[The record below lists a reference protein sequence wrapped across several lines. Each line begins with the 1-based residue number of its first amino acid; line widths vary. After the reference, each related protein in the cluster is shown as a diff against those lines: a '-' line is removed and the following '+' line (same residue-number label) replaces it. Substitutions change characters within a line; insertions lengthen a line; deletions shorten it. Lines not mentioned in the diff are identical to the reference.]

1 MPDDAT
7 RCGIVSVLGAPN
19 AGKSTLVNRLVGAK
33 VSIVSPKVQTT
44 RIRVRGV
51 ALHDN
56 TQIVYVDTPGIF
68 VPKRRLDR
76 AMVDAAWSGTA
87 DADVLLLLVDVKRGI
102 DKDTR
107 RIAEGLKERGV
118 AATLVLNKVDTVR
131 REALLA
137 LAEELNEL
145 ASFERTF
152 MISAL
157 NGSGVQDLE
166 DALAERMPEG
176 PWLFP
181 EDEIS
186 DLPQRLLAA
195 EMTREK
201 AYLYLHQEL
210 PYALSVETESW
221 EDFDNGSA
229 RIEQAIVVARDSHKG
244 IVVGKGGQMIKRI
257 RAEAQEEL
265 AELLGRQVH
274 LFVRVKVREKWADDP
289 GHFREWGLRFD
300 A

>member
-87 DADVLLLLVDVKRGI
+87 DADVLLLLVDVKRDI

-166 DALAERMPEG
+166 EALAERMPEG

>member
-107 RIAEGLKERGV
+107 RIAVGLKERGV

-166 DALAERMPEG
+166 EALAERMPKG

-195 EMTREK
+195 EITREK

>member
-107 RIAEGLKERGV
+107 RIAEGLNERGV

-137 LAEELNEL
+137 LAEELNAL

-166 DALAERMPEG
+166 EALAERMPEG

>member
-107 RIAEGLKERGV
+107 RIAEELKERGV

-166 DALAERMPEG
+166 EALAERMPEG